1 MAIKD
6 TPKGQPD
13 SALDFPRVIDDI
25 GQEYDPTEP
34 PRATLTKED
43 QEAVDTQDI
52 VKYMEHKY
60 PEMTTEFLTIQQEQ
74 YELFLRKQHDYG
86 PQNVAVGSLLKTKED
101 IKLSLLG
108 LWFRI
113 QDKTERIKTLLMR
126 EDGNSVQDEPVV
138 DSYNDIS
145 VYGIMAQVVSRGKWA
160 K

>member
-1 MAIKD
+1 MEIKD

-13 SALDFPRVIDDI
+13 SALDFPRVVDDV

-34 PRATLTKED
+34 IID
-43 QEAVDTQDI
+43 V
-52 VKYMEHKY
+52 VSYMENKY
-60 PEMTTEFLTIQQEQ
+60 PEMTKEFRTIQQEQ

-126 EDGNSVQDEPVV
+126 DDGNSVQDEPVV

>member
-13 SALDFPRVIDDI
+13 SALDFPRVVDDV

-34 PRATLTKED
+34 IID
-43 QEAVDTQDI
+43 V
-52 VKYMEHKY
+52 VSYMENKY
-60 PEMTTEFLTIQQEQ
+60 PEMTKEFRTIQKEQ
-74 YELFLRKQHDYG
+74 YELFLHKQHDYG